1 MIVEGNINDNERI
14 YRQFIKLVQ
23 VYKKDVIE
31 TQIKVEKTPKNNWKV
46 MDKDGNKICI
56 VSKNV
61 LTDEVAKEYKLLA

>member
-1 MIVEGNINDNERI
+1 MITEGNINDNERI

-61 LTDEVAKEYKLLA
+61 LTDEVASEYKLLK

>member
-1 MIVEGNINDNERI
+1 MIVEGNIHDNERI

>member
-1 MIVEGNINDNERI
+1 MIIEGNINDNERI